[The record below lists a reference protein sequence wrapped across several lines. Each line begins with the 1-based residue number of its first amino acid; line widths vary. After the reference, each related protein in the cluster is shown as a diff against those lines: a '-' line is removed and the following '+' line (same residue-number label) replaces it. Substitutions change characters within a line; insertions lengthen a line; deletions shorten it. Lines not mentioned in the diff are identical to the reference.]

1 MMMLAPSYVR
11 RNFVDDMFDNF
22 FNDRFSRPTRPAF
35 APMKTD
41 VKETDTGYE
50 IDMELP
56 GFAKEDVKAQLKDGY
71 LTVTAEHTENKEEK
85 DENSRY
91 LRRERYTGRY
101 QRTFYVGEDV
111 TEEDIKAG
119 FQDGVL
125 NITVPKKEA
134 LPQQEVEKYITIE

>member
-1 MMMLAPSYVR
+1 MMLAPSYVR
-11 RNFVDDMFDNF
+11 RNFVDDLFDNF
-22 FNDRFSRPTRPAF
+22 FNDTFAKPTRPAF

-41 VKETDTGYE
+41 VKENETGYE

-85 DENSRY
+85 DENSKY

-111 TEEDIKAG
+111 TEADIKAG

-134 LPQQEVEKYITIE
+134 LPQVEEEKYITIE